1 MMQPF
6 FDSRLV
12 QIAGLRGDQLIEGD
26 VPEEGVIALGNPET
40 VIVEGRLSQP
50 GDVAQPAKRLRI
62 KIIRQNQRCSDEV
75 LGHPPREV
83 RGDFPERIDEPDDDS
98 VSFASIYPA
107 MEAAAR
113 PNVCDD
119 GFETAVRALQMMQHA
134 DAVNEVETV
143 AAKRSK
149 IRPRDSIVFVSC
161 RAHIFF

>member
-6 FDSRLV
+6 FDRRLV
-12 QIAGLRGDQLIEGD
+12 QIAGLRGDELIEGD

-50 GDVAQPAKRLRI
+50 GDMAQPAKRLRI

-113 PNVCDD
+113 QDVRDD
-119 GFETAVRALQMMQHA
+119 GIETTLGTMHMAE
-134 DAVNEVETV
+134 DG
-143 AAKRSK
+143 
-149 IRPRDSIVFVSC
+149 
-161 RAHIFF
+161 